1 MNLHYDM
8 IVIGSG
14 PAGKRAA
21 IQAAKIGKKVLLVEK
36 NEVVG
41 GVTVHTGTIP
51 SKTLRE
57 TVLFL
62 SGWRQRGI
70 YGRSYKVKDHISAND
85 LKQRLT
91 STLGHEI
98 EIIQHQLMRNNVE
111 IEYGHARFNDEHS
124 VSVENDDGNVNDF
137 TADYIV
143 ICVGTRTRRPD
154 NVPFDGDAIMDSDE
168 ILELNRIPKKLLVVG
183 GGVIGLEY
191 ATIFKALDIE
201 VTVLESNE

>member
-137 TADYIV
+137 T
-143 ICVGTRTRRPD
+143 TT
-154 NVPFDGDAIMDSDE
+154 S
-168 ILELNRIPKKLLVVG
+168 
-183 GGVIGLEY
+183 
-191 ATIFKALDIE
+191 
-201 VTVLESNE
+201 

>member
-1 MNLHYDM
+1 MNLHYEM

-21 IQAAKIGKKVLLVEK
+21 IQAAKVGKSVLLVEK

-70 YGRSYKVKDHISAND
+70 YGRSYKVKDNITADD

-91 STLGHEI
+91 TTLGHEI
-98 EIIQHQLMRNNVE
+98 EIIQHQLMRNGVA
-111 IEYGHARFNDEHS
+111 IQYGHARFTGEHS
-124 VSVENDDGNVNDF
+124 IAVEDRDGTLHDF
-137 TADYIV
+137 TADHFV
-143 ICVGTRTRRPD
+143 ICVGT
-154 NVPFDGDAIMDSDE
+154 
-168 ILELNRIPKKLLVVG
+168 
-183 GGVIGLEY
+183 
-191 ATIFKALDIE
+191 
-201 VTVLESNE
+201 

>member
-1 MNLHYDM
+1 LNLHYDM

-36 NEVVG
+36 NEIVG

-70 YGRSYKVKDHISAND
+70 YGRSYKVKDNITADD
-85 LKQRLT
+85 LKQRLD
-91 STLGHEI
+91 STLSQEI
-98 EIIQHQLMRNNVE
+98 EIIQHQLMRNGVD
-111 IEYGHARFNDEHS
+111 IHYGHARFNDEHS
-124 VSVENDDGNVNDF
+124 ISVEDHGGSVSVESEPGQTTF
-137 TADYIV
+137 T
-143 ICVGTRTRRPD
+143 
-154 NVPFDGDAIMDSDE
+154 
-168 ILELNRIPKKLLVVG
+168 LV
-183 GGVIGLEY
+183 LP
-191 ATIFKALDIE
+191 
-201 VTVLESNE
+201 ESNAGPREATPSTPQERGELPAGE